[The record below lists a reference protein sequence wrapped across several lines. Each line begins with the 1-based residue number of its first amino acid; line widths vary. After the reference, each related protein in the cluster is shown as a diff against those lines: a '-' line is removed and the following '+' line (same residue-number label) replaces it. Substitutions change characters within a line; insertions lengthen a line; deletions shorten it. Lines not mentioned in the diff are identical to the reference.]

1 MENKDTSRQPLP
13 SLTGGVGGGSSFDDI
28 RPFYDSEIPAA
39 MQRIAD
45 SPHFPLLAQYVYP
58 GQDIEKV
65 RNLMR
70 QFTNVYDFQH
80 EVMRCVNEQVIAR
93 STTSFTYD
101 GIDRLDPEKR
111 YLFVSNHRDIML
123 DACLLQ
129 YALWQCGHETTEIT
143 FGANLMSS
151 PLVIDIGKSNKM
163 FRVERGGTPREFYR
177 SSLHLSEYIRYCITE
192 KHQSVWIAQRN
203 GRTKDGIDQ
212 TDQGIIKMFGMS
224 RPKEPVEA
232 LAELNIVPVSISY
245 EWESCDLL
253 KARELYLSR
262 DTKYVKQPG
271 EDLNSIL
278 TGVMQPKGAVH
289 ISCCPVITTADLQTL
304 LDDSDA
310 DNAPALPS
318 ITGGAGGGSFN
329 RSVAHLIDERI
340 IEAYRLTPNNYIAY
354 DLLHLTSEYADRYTP
369 AQRDAFL
376 AHPEHL
382 RDMHI
387 EDIDTLNTL
396 RNILW
401 GIYANPVEQKLSLI

>member
-1 MENKDTSRQPLP
+1 MTK
-13 SLTGGVGGGSSFDDI
+13 FDDI
-28 RPFYDSEIPAA
+28 RPFYDAEIPAA

-58 GQDIEKV
+58 GQDIEEV
-65 RNLMR
+65 RQLMR

-93 STTSFTYD
+93 SMTSFTFD
-101 GIDRLDPEKR
+101 GLNALDTQKR

-129 YALWQCGHETTEIT
+129 YALWQLGHETTEIT
-143 FGANLMSS
+143 FGANLMST

-163 FRVERGGTPREFYR
+163 FRVERGGTPREFYN

-203 GRTKDGIDQ
+203 GRTKDGDDR

-224 RPKEPVEA
+224 RHKQPVEA

-278 TGVMQPKGAVH
+278 TGVMQPKGDVH
-289 ISCCPVITTADLQTL
+289 ITFCQPLAADELQTL
-304 LDDSDA
+304 AAEANHTPEQPLMQ
-310 DNAPALPS
+310 
-318 ITGGAGGGSFN
+318 TGAASEFN
-329 RSVAHLIDERI
+329 RAVAHIIDERI
-340 IEAYRLTPNNYIAY
+340 ISAYRLSPNNFIAY
-354 DLLHLTSEYADRYTP
+354 DLLCGQDTYRDRYSD
-369 AQRDAFL
+369 AQRQTFCNHLQRVDSLGISDTDAL
-376 AHPEHL
+376 RHL
-382 RDMHI
+382 
-387 EDIDTLNTL
+387 LL
-396 RNILW
+396 C
-401 GIYANPVEQKLSLI
+401 IYANPLKNKAV

>member
-1 MENKDTSRQPLP
+1 MNK
-13 SLTGGVGGGSSFDDI
+13 FDDI
-28 RPFYDSEIPAA
+28 RPFYDSEIPEA
-39 MQRIAD
+39 MERIAQSD
-45 SPHFPLLAQYVYP
+45 YFPLLAQYVYP

-65 RNLMR
+65 KQLLR
-70 QFTNVYDFQH
+70 QFTTIRDFQL
-80 EVMRCVNEQVIAR
+80 EVMRCVNEQVVAR
-93 STTSFTYD
+93 STTSFHFD
-101 GIDRLDPEKR
+101 GIDALDPQKR

-151 PLVIDIGKSNKM
+151 PLVIDIGKANKM
-163 FRVERGGTPREFYR
+163 FRVERGGTPREFYK

-224 RPKEPVEA
+224 RPKEPIEA

-278 TGVMQPKGAVH
+278 TGIMQPKGAVH
-289 ISCCPVITTADLQTL
+289 ITCCPIITADELRAIAENR
-304 LDDSDA
+304 DVESDY
-310 DNAPALPS
+310 
-318 ITGGAGGGSFN
+318 N
-329 RSVAHLIDERI
+329 RAVARLIDQRI
-340 IEAYRLTPNNYIAY
+340 ISAYQLTPNNYLAY
-354 DLLHLTSEYADRYTP
+354 DLLEGGNYYAEHYTP
-369 AQRDAFL
+369 EQRQDFL
-376 AHPEHL
+376 RHVEKVGTL
-382 RDMHI
+382 GISDT
-387 EDIDTLNTL
+387 DTL
-396 RNILW
+396 RKILL
-401 GIYANPVEQKLSLI
+401 GIYANPIKSKNV

>member
-1 MENKDTSRQPLP
+1 MNK
-13 SLTGGVGGGSSFDDI
+13 FDDI
-28 RPFYDSEIPAA
+28 RPFYDSEIPEA
-39 MQRIAD
+39 MERIAQ
-45 SPHFPLLAQYVYP
+45 SEYFPLLAQYVYP

-65 RNLMR
+65 KQLLR
-70 QFTNVYDFQH
+70 QFTTIRDFQL
-80 EVMRCVNEQVIAR
+80 EVMRCVNEQVVAR
-93 STTSFTYD
+93 STTSFRFD
-101 GIDRLDPEKR
+101 GIDALDPAKR

-129 YALWQCGHETTEIT
+129 YALWQCGHETSEIT

-151 PLVIDIGKSNKM
+151 PLVIDIGKANKM
-163 FRVERGGTPREFYR
+163 FRVERGGTPREFYK

-224 RPKEPVEA
+224 KPKEPIEA

-278 TGVMQPKGAVH
+278 TGIMQPKGAVH
-289 ISCCPVITTADLQTL
+289 ITCCPIITAADLQTL
-304 LDDSDA
+304 LNDSDT

-318 ITGGAGGGSFN
+318 ITGGVGGGSSDFN

-340 IEAYRLTPNNYIAY
+340 IGAYQLSPNNYIAY
-354 DLLHLTSEYADRYTP
+354 DLLEGGNAYAEYYTP
-369 AQRDAFL
+369 EQRKEFQRHVEKVGTLGISDT
-376 AHPEHL
+376 
-382 RDMHI
+382 
-387 EDIDTLNTL
+387 DTL
-396 RNILW
+396 RKILL
-401 GIYANPVEQKLSLI
+401 GIYANPIKSKKA